1 MTLHADRTVSLSIRD
16 WVAILTLVLGLATA
30 VLAAYLQHDRLL
42 IQIANQQQS
51 VNHRL
56 DRIEATLERSRQ

>member
-51 VNHRL
+51 VNQRL